1 MTDFFKLAKD
11 NAPLARAK
19 QTDIAMLAKSG
30 DADATQALVLCNIR
44 LAINVARKHMRNGIE
59 LEDLIATAA
68 GATLDAIRVFDR
80 SSGANFPTVAR
91 QWMVARCQEVV
102 KSRGVVSGDDRTT
115 RELYRK
121 IHTARRVLTAQG
133 VDITIENIADHLKLD
148 ADKIADAWA
157 VVFSSATSM
166 STPVA
171 DSDGSTFG
179 DLLSSRELRQ
189 DVKLDRVR
197 KSERIASVLSSFIST
212 LSLRDRHIFES
223 RNLAEYLG
231 KDPLSQAVLADING
245 ISKPRVCQI
254 SKALDRK
261 CTEFFTNNGVAA

>member
-11 NAPLARAK
+11 NAPLPRAK

-30 DADATQALVLCNIR
+30 DADARTALVLCNMR
-44 LAINVARKHMRNGIE
+44 LAINVARKHQRNGIE

-166 STPVA
+166 STPVG

-179 DLLSSRELRQ
+179 DLLSSREIRQ
-189 DVKLDRVR
+189 DEKLDRVR
-197 KSERIASVLSSFIST
+197 KSERIARVLSSFIST

-231 KDPLSQAVLADING
+231 KEALSQAVLADING

-261 CTEFFTNNGVAA
+261 CAEFFTNNGVTA